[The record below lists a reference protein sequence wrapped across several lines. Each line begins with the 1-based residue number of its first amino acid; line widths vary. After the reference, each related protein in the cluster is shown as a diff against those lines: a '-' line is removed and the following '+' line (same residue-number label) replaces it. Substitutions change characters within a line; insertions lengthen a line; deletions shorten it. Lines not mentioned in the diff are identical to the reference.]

1 MFRLIYLTVLLIGL
15 TSASLA
21 SAEWTPLI
29 NGGEKV
35 KADDPVAMSTVMIE
49 TENQYCSATII
60 SNKTLLTAAHCI
72 GQNEPW
78 VLIHFA
84 GLEGSETRKASR
96 SLRHEDYQDLQSTTR
111 NDVALVFFNG
121 GLPQNFH
128 AATILDSNKE
138 LQIGEELLVAGYG
151 QGGPLGTLAKL
162 RLQIIDFLDQKRLI
176 KLDQT
181 TERGICHG
189 DSGGPAFKLINNQ
202 LYVVGVA
209 SYTYEMDCSGYSVYT
224 RASNFIQ
231 WILGKE
237 KE

>member
-1 MFRLIYLTVLLIGL
+1 MFRVISLTVLLISV

-21 SAEWTPLI
+21 AAEWTPFI

-35 KADDPVAMSTVMIE
+35 QAGDPVAKSTVMIE

-60 SNKTLLTAAHCI
+60 SNKTLLTAAHCV

-84 GLEGSETRKASR
+84 GLDGIETRKASH
-96 SLRHEDYQDLQSTTR
+96 SLRHEAYQDLQDTTR
-111 NDVALVFFNG
+111 NDMALVFFDG
-121 GLPQNFH
+121 GLPQNFT
-128 AATILDSNKE
+128 AASILDPAKE
-138 LQIGEELLVAGYG
+138 LQIGEELQVAGYG

-162 RLQIIDFLDQKRLI
+162 NLKVVDFLDQKRLI

-202 LYVVGVA
+202 MYVVGVA
-209 SYTYEMDCSGYSVYT
+209 SYTNEMDCSGYSVYT
-224 RASNFIQ
+224 RASNYIQ
-231 WILGKE
+231 WIQGKE